1 MPLHDNHAFWRY
13 GIFQFPAILT
23 ALFLVLA
30 LLTSKLVLFPEL
42 VTVQIALDLSSS
54 TYEKTQVFRGSG
66 TIMQQEIDAV
76 KAYVAKNATLAKPN
90 LISVSGFANRV
101 IPITGQF
108 TSNPQEINRAIDK
121 VVQPV
126 LASQIGGQ
134 TNINLAVENGLSQLK
149 TNSGRC
155 SQLLVITDGEFDLA
169 EPTVNQAQKNGAK
182 LNFLIVG
189 QPVNSKISNWANQ
202 TGGIALNATPENISQ
217 LLTNKVFNQF
227 NQSPFTPWFLGLGF
241 ISFMWMLLLPLDRFL
256 LKVLRTRPDVSGI
269 IALYNAIFW
278 TVVTPLFL
286 IFAVGNPLVKC

>member
-1 MPLHDNHAFWRY
+1 MPLYPNQGFWRY

-30 LLTSKLVLFPEL
+30 LLTSQLVLFPEL

-66 TIMQQEIDAV
+66 TIMQQEIEAV

-101 IPITGQF
+101 IPITPQF
-108 TSNPQEINRAIDK
+108 THNPQDISRSIDQ

-202 TGGIALNATPENISQ
+202 TGGIALNATPDNISQ
-217 LLTNKVFNQF
+217 LLTNQVFNQF
-227 NQSPFTPWFLGLGF
+227 NHSRFTPWFLGLGF
-241 ISFMWMLLLPLDRFL
+241 ISFMWMLLLPLDQLIFKS
-256 LKVLRTRPDVSGI
+256 LKTRPDVSGI

-278 TVVTPLFL
+278 TVVTPPFL
-286 IFAVGNPLVKC
+286 VFAVGNPLVRC